1 MTDATTTSTDAATTS
16 TAGGEPDTQNTVA
29 FHSGDSEVGWADA
42 MGELSTILAELERD
56 DVDLDVLADRV
67 ERAAWLISVCRDRIA
82 GTRLRVDELVSDLV
96 PDERSG

>member
-1 MTDATTTSTDAATTS
+1 MSDPAPESRPTDGPEGEATEQPA
-16 TAGGEPDTQNTVA
+16 EP
-29 FHSGDSEVGWADA
+29 GWADA

-82 GTRLRVDELVSDLV
+82 GTRLRVDELVADLV
-96 PDERSG
+96 PEDPAG